1 MKTVKGTESMESED
15 LLSRISEVHP
25 NQVWLD
31 KEKVE
36 KRYIYL
42 FFKRMTDIVGSII
55 GLILASPLMF
65 YVAYRIRKEEPGSPI
80 FFSHTRVGKNG
91 KTFKMHKFRSMCLD
105 AEEKLEELLDQ
116 NEIEGAMFKMKED
129 PRVTQIG
136 KIIRAKSID
145 ELPQLWNVLKGD
157 MSLIGPRPPLEREV
171 VQYTRYDLQRLY
183 VKPGCSGLWQ
193 VSGRNDVSFHKMV
206 ELDLE
211 YISHQSLIY
220 DLKLVLKTIYIIF
233 KPSGAY

>member
-1 MKTVKGTESMESED
+1 M
-15 LLSRISEVHP
+15 I
-25 NQVWLD
+25 
-31 KEKVE
+31 
-36 KRYIYL
+36 
-42 FFKRMTDIVGSII
+42 DIVGSII
-55 GLILASPLMF
+55 GLILASPLMS
-65 YVAYRIRKEEPGSPI
+65 YVAYRIRKRRARKSDI
-80 FFSHTRVGKNG
+80 FSHTRVGKNG

-157 MSLIGPRPPLEREV
+157 MSLIGPSTFGKEV
-171 VQYTRYDLQRLY
+171 AEYTRYDLQRLY

-193 VSGRNDVSFHKMV
+193 VSGRNDVSFHEMV
-206 ELDLE
+206 DLDLE
-211 YISHQSLIY
+211 YITNQSLLN
-220 DLKLVLKTIYIIF
+220 DFKLIIKTIWVVI
-233 KPSGAY
+233 KPNGAY

>member
-1 MKTVKGTESMESED
+1 
-15 LLSRISEVHP
+15 
-25 NQVWLD
+25 
-31 KEKVE
+31 
-36 KRYIYL
+36 
-42 FFKRMTDIVGSII
+42 
-55 GLILASPLMF
+55 
-65 YVAYRIRKEEPGSPI
+65 
-80 FFSHTRVGKNG
+80 
-91 KTFKMHKFRSMCLD
+91 MCLD

-129 PRVTQIG
+129 PRVTKIG

-171 VQYTRYDLQRLY
+171 AEYTRHDLQRLY

-193 VSGRNDVSFHKMV
+193 VSDRNNVSFHKMV

-211 YISHQSLIY
+211 YIGHRSLMY
-220 DLKLVLKTIYIIF
+220 DLRLILKTFYVIVR
-233 KPSGAY
+233 PNGAY